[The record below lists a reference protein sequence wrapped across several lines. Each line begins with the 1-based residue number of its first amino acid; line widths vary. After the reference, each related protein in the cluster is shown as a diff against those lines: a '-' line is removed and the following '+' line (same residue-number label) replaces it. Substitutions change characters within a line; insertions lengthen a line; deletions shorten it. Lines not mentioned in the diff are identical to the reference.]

1 MQCLLD
7 ACPSIFSSDLSS
19 LQCGIRRRGGR
30 KAGVTENPEHGVVLR
45 RVQGCGLGCS
55 KCAWWGSLNNHSELE
70 KGAGQAVG
78 ATWAVGRGAGG
89 RGL

>member
-30 KAGVTENPEHGVVLR
+30 KPGVTENPEHGVFLG
-45 RVQGCGLGCS
+45 GCRGVDWVAVSVPG
-55 KCAWWGSLNNHSELE
+55 
-70 KGAGQAVG
+70 GAA
-78 ATWAVGRGAGG
+78 
-89 RGL
+89 